1 MKSEQIQTFPRDLL
15 EKSDSAKKRFF
26 HDYTI
31 AHPTMSSVR
40 KSLLDAIEDAGP
52 DTLIFVFGPAG
63 VGKSTLCIST
73 YSKLTQRIAPQLELE
88 PARIAAINY
97 ALRPPTPPA
106 FFSWPDNFL
115 GLLTA
120 VGEPLPDRKV
130 LPEELIPK
138 DLRHHL
144 RNRSHSSPAAL
155 RRSYEKVLEWRRPV
169 AVLLDEAQV
178 LTKAPAARLLDQLDV
193 IKSIA
198 SNSRVPHILFGTYA
212 LLPVRD
218 LDGQESRRS
227 VDLHFSRYTQ
237 SSKDLAKFTNAVRN
251 LALAMPFE
259 EAPDL
264 DPHIDLLHEKSA
276 GCIGVLKPWLEKAYA
291 EALRTKS
298 TTVTI
303 DHIEKNAHTKSQL
316 TKIFTEIAEGEEYL
330 RSSENNYEQALAR
343 LSHDNRKTSAS
354 GDDEEKAPEAKGRRR
369 KVGDRLPDRDLIGSS
384 PETQD
389 PTFCKA
395 AS

>member
-1 MKSEQIQTFPRDLL
+1 MNPDQLQTFPRDLL
-15 EKSDSAKKRFF
+15 EKSDSAKKRYF

-31 AHPTMSSVR
+31 AHPTMSTVR

-63 VGKSTLCIST
+63 KSTLCVST
-73 YSKLTQRIAPQLELE
+73 YCKLTQRMAPQLESE

-97 ALRPPTPPA
+97 SLRPPTPPA

-120 VGEPLPDRKV
+120 VGEPLPNRKV

-138 DLRHHL
+138 DLHHHL

-198 SNSRVPHILFGTYA
+198 SNSRIPHILFGTYA

-259 EAPDL
+259 EAPDF
-264 DPHIDLLHEKSA
+264 DPHIELLHEKSA

-303 DHIEKNAHTKSQL
+303 EHIEKNAHTKSQL

-343 LSHDNRKTSAS
+343 LSFNSHKTRAS
-354 GDDEEKAPEAKGRRR
+354 QDAEERAPQAKGGKR
-369 KVGDRLPDRDLIGSS
+369 KVGERLPDRDPIGSS
-384 PETQD
+384 PETRE
-389 PTFCKA
+389 PTLRKA

>member
-1 MKSEQIQTFPRDLL
+1 MSTEKLQKFPRALL
-15 EKSDSAKKRFF
+15 EKSNAAKKQFF
-26 HDYTI
+26 RDYTI
-31 AHPTMSSVR
+31 AHPTMSEIR
-40 KSLLDAIEDAGP
+40 TSLLDAIEDAGP

-63 VGKSTLCIST
+63 VGKSTLCVST
-73 YSKLTQRIAPQLELE
+73 YKKLTEGMAPQLESE

-106 FFSWPDNFL
+106 FFSWPDNYL
-115 GLLTA
+115 GLLAA

-130 LPEELIPK
+130 LPEELVSK
-138 DLRHHL
+138 DLHHHL

-198 SNSRVPHILFGTYA
+198 SNSGIPHVLFGTYA

-237 SSKDLAKFTNAVRN
+237 SDEDRAKFTNAVRN
-251 LALAMPFE
+251 LALAMPFD

-264 DPHIDLLHEKSA
+264 DPHIDLLLEKSA
-276 GCIGVLKPWLEKAYA
+276 GCVGVLKPWLEKAYA

-298 TTVTI
+298 KTVTI
-303 DHIEKNAHTKSQL
+303 EHIETNAHTKSQL

-330 RSSENNYEQALAR
+330 RSSEINYEAAMAR
-343 LSHDNRKTSAS
+343 LAHRK
-354 GDDEEKAPEAKGRRR
+354 DEGSNPRSTDEDAQEQRKVKR
-369 KVGDRLPDRDLIGSS
+369 KVGERLPKRDQIGSS
-384 PETQD
+384 PETNEQGYHR
-389 PTFCKA
+389 A

>member
-1 MKSEQIQTFPRDLL
+1 
-15 EKSDSAKKRFF
+15 
-26 HDYTI
+26 
-31 AHPTMSSVR
+31 MSGIR

-63 VGKSTLCIST
+63 VGKSTLCVST
-73 YSKLTQRIAPQLELE
+73 HGKLTQTMSPQLELE
-88 PARIAAINY
+88 PARIAAIHY
-97 ALRPPTPPA
+97 SFRPPTPPA

-115 GLLTA
+115 GLLNA
-120 VGEPLPDRKV
+120 VEEPLPDRKV
-130 LPEELIPK
+130 LPEELVSK
-138 DLRHHL
+138 NLHHHL
-144 RNRSHSSPAAL
+144 RNRSHSSSAAL

-198 SNSRVPHILFGTYA
+198 SNSRIPHILFGTYA

-237 SSKDLAKFTNAVRN
+237 SDSDRAKFTNAVRN
-251 LALAMPFE
+251 LALAMPFD

-264 DPHIDLLHEKSA
+264 DPHIDLLLEKSA
-276 GCIGVLKPWLEKAYA
+276 GCVGVLKPWLEKAYA
-291 EALRTKS
+291 EALRAQSRTL
-298 TTVTI
+298 TI
-303 DHIEKNAHTKSQL
+303 EHIEHNVHTKSQL

-330 RSSENNYEQALAR
+330 RSSEGNYEQALAR
-343 LSHDNRKTSAS
+343 LAFQN
-354 GDDEEKAPEAKGRRR
+354 GKAPVSKVAEEEEQEPREIKR
-369 KVGDRLPDRDLIGSS
+369 KVGERLPERDQIGSS
-384 PETQD
+384 PETHEQG
-389 PTFCKA
+389 FHRA

>member
-1 MKSEQIQTFPRDLL
+1 MKTEQLQTFPRDLL
-15 EKSDSAKKRFF
+15 EKTDAAKKRYF

-31 AHPTMSSVR
+31 AHPTMNGVR

-63 VGKSTLCIST
+63 VGKSTLCVST
-73 YSKLTQRIAPQLELE
+73 YGKLTQRMAPQLELE
-88 PARIAAINY
+88 PARIAAVHY
-97 ALRPPTPPA
+97 SLRPPTPPA

-120 VGEPLPDRKV
+120 VEEPLPDRKV
-130 LPEELIPK
+130 LPEELFSK
-138 DLRHHL
+138 DLHHL
-144 RNRSHSSPAAL
+144 RNRSHSSSAAL

-198 SNSRVPHILFGTYA
+198 SNSKIPHILFGTYA

-237 SSKDLAKFTNAVRN
+237 SNTDRAKFTNAVRN
-251 LALAMPFE
+251 LSLAMPFE
-259 EAPDL
+259 EAPDF
-264 DPHIDLLHEKSA
+264 DQHIDLLLEKSA

-303 DHIEKNAHTKSQL
+303 EHIEKNAHTKSQL

-330 RSSENNYEQALAR
+330 QSSENNYEQALAR
-343 LSHDNRKTSAS
+343 LSANKSRTSAS
-354 GDDEEKAPEAKGRRR
+354 GDTEEKVAEAKKAKR
-369 KVGDRLPDRDLIGSS
+369 KVGERLPERDRIGSS
-384 PETQD
+384 LETHD
-389 PTFCKA
+389 APIRKA